1 MPLIETSWPLLC
13 IVFGAMLILTLIMG
27 MLSRYFYTHDVVE
40 KKFSIMD
47 LEIPATP
54 LEMVNLIKGLYKLEP
69 EKSRSAIRSL
79 RAHLLLDFIF
89 MPCAY
94 GSIFIL
100 CMLVAAKMKSFG
112 VDIFIVLAWLQIV
125 PFVCDII
132 ENIYIFQKIKPAPQ
146 LSTPKTH
153 LLYLFMESLK
163 WVIALLAAIS
173 AIAAICYYW
182 LSHYYSP
189 STLNY
194 GLIIIGE
201 VIAFLIIGKVLL
213 KEKKEKER
221 A

>member
-1 MPLIETSWPLLC
+1 MPLIESSWPLLC

-27 MLSRYFYTHDVVE
+27 MLTRYFYTLDVVE

-54 LEMVNLIKGLYKLEP
+54 IEMVNLIKGLYKLDP
-69 EKSRSAIRSL
+69 PKSRKAIRSL
-79 RAHLLLDFIF
+79 RAHLLIDFIF
-89 MPCAY
+89 MPSAY

-100 CMLVAAKMKSFG
+100 CMLVAAKMKTFG

-132 ENIYIFQKIKPAPQ
+132 ENIYILQKIKPEPE

-153 LLYLFMESLK
+153 RLYLFMELVK
-163 WVIALLAAIS
+163 WLLALLAAIS

-189 STLNY
+189 TTLNY

-201 VIAFLIIGKVLL
+201 VVAFLIIAKVLS
-213 KEKKEKER
+213 KKKKDEEI

>member
-13 IVFGAMLILTLIMG
+13 IVFGAMLIITLIMG
-27 MLSRYFYTHDVVE
+27 MLSRFFYTHDVVE

-54 LEMVNLIKGLYKLEP
+54 IEMVNLVKGLYQLEP
-69 EKSRSAIRSL
+69 AKSRSAIRSL
-79 RAHLLLDFIF
+79 RAHLLIDFIF

-132 ENIYIFQKIKPAPQ
+132 ENIYILQKIKPEPE
-146 LSTPKTH
+146 LSTRKTH
-153 LLYLFMESLK
+153 RLYLFMELVK
-163 WVIALLAAIS
+163 WLLALTAAIS

-189 STLNY
+189 ATLNY

-201 VIAFLIIGKVLL
+201 VIVFLIIGKGLL
-213 KEKKEKER
+213 KKKKEEVT
-221 A
+221 